1 MEIEITDIPR
11 DYGFDS
17 FTILSDAPEVVV
29 FNNLSADDRF
39 VNNPFVSGDAKVKF
53 YAGTPIIIEGVKI
66 GALCVMDT
74 APREVSLEQK
84 ENLLD
89 LGAAV
94 SLIATQRRDAFL
106 RLHNER
112 TNIIV
117 SMMHNLRTPLTSLN
131 FAASL
136 LSNEKAK
143 VNSNSSTAQDNR
155 LTNPISNHFPS
166 TFTEINQALNQLNL
180 LVDSTLCLGHT
191 IIKCNA
197 VAVGG
202 NTMRNTSYVD
212 CDLIAY
218 LRDLYGKFSEDSLS
232 CKINWVV
239 DTKFLGEGRHVSYPD
254 AILLILVSSIGYVS
268 LEWKKITIK
277 FSFTTLS
284 SDSAVEFPE
293 FSDKLLEGYFLIQ
306 LYPTDCVSTGEG
318 ESSGLVSS
326 TLEYKYSSIEKIL
339 KSIGGGCKQTWGNS
353 ASSALPMEMES
364 GIRGSLKMNLK
375 RLSVAPQIL
384 HEFWV
389 PCKIILN
396 ENSTLLNASNK
407 NGGLRDKTITYGDG
421 PGSPS
426 SVTPKGF
433 DHPKSNKRRGSIMR
447 TSRVQ
452 LKVLVIEDT
461 ISVQKLLSRWLQKN
475 GCLVTC
481 ANNGKIGLDLL
492 KTSVYDIVLIDY
504 LMVRFW
510 CIPLDNFID
519 QLLIATIHYC
529 FHSRLC

>member
-1 MEIEITDIPR
+1 MQVFYDL
-11 DYGFDS
+11 S
-17 FTILSDAPEVVV
+17 SDA
-29 FNNLSADDRF
+29 RF
-39 VNNPFVSGDAKVKF
+39 INNPLVSGEAKVKF
-53 YAGTPIIIEGVKI
+53 YAGTPIIVEGVRI
-66 GALCVMDT
+66 GTLCVLDT
-74 APREVSLEQK
+74 KPREAVSLEQK

-94 SLIATQRRDAFL
+94 SLIAIQRREAFL

-112 TNIIV
+112 TNIVV

-143 VNSNSSTAQDNR
+143 LSSNKSTEGNSENKK
-155 LTNPISNHFPS
+155 LTNPISNNFPP

-180 LVDSTLCLGHT
+180 MVDSTLCLGHT
-191 IIKCNA
+191 IIKCNS
-197 VAVGG
+197 VAVGSA
-202 NTMRNTSYVD
+202 TMRNSSYVD

-218 LRDLYGKFSEDSLS
+218 LRDLYNKFSEDSLS

-254 AILLILVSSIGYVS
+254 AILLVLVSSIGYVS
-268 LEWKKITIK
+268 LEWKKITIN
-277 FSFTTLS
+277 FSFIS
-284 SDSAVEFPE
+284 GNDHAAQYPE
-293 FSDKLLEGYFLIQ
+293 LADRILEGHFLIQ
-306 LYPTDCVSTGEG
+306 LYPSDCVSTGEG
-318 ESSGLVSS
+318 ESSGLVSN

-339 KSIGGGCKQTWGNS
+339 KSIGGGCKQSWGNT
-353 ASSALPMEMES
+353 AVGES
-364 GIRGSLKMNLK
+364 GIRESLKINLK
-375 RLSVAPQIL
+375 RLSVTPQIL

-396 ENSTLLNASNK
+396 EPSQLLINSSNK
-407 NGGLRDKTITYGDG
+407 NGIQRDKTITYGG

-426 SVTPKGF
+426 NITPKSL
-433 DHPKSNKRRGSIMR
+433 DSTRAAKRGSFLR
-447 TSRVQ
+447 TSRGQ

-475 GCLVTC
+475 GCLATC

-492 KTSVYDIVLIDY
+492 KTSVFDIVLIDF
-504 LMVRFW
+504 LMVRFFSCLNKR
-510 CIPLDNFID
+510 CI
-519 QLLIATIHYC
+519 
-529 FHSRLC
+529 